1 MTESTKDLESFIDFS
16 GKTITMWNPNMVY
29 QKDDIVLYFK
39 SETKQKNPDVD
50 KREFAFILI
59 SLQSDNTTTPNY
71 DLVNGVPDFKKSGW
85 NLLNPMSYLL
95 QDLIEMKKI
104 VKEAFETILENHVKE
119 EHGLVNA
126 QDIESN
132 LLRKDYANLTTPWRV
147 GEYALCRSEQET
159 SDGWT
164 RRKLSSNGIMEYQ
177 IKYAFDETAN
187 QKIRINDRKYYYEKS
202 PIFDES
208 DQTIFGQKYIE
219 DDMFSVNVNER
230 VVVKENGT

>member
-104 VKEAFETILENHVKE
+104 VK
-119 EHGLVNA
+119 
-126 QDIESN
+126 
-132 LLRKDYANLTTPWRV
+132 
-147 GEYALCRSEQET
+147 
-159 SDGWT
+159 
-164 RRKLSSNGIMEYQ
+164 
-177 IKYAFDETAN
+177 
-187 QKIRINDRKYYYEKS
+187 
-202 PIFDES
+202 
-208 DQTIFGQKYIE
+208 
-219 DDMFSVNVNER
+219 
-230 VVVKENGT
+230 